1 MKNLILILI
10 ATITSITLTSQTR
23 FNYMRWIEDDTK
35 EDSAGIIYFTS
46 DPDTVFSEKPN
57 FNSCI
62 IYEFD
67 NENEVLR
74 YIPVNRIKVKKDE
87 VVYLGKWE
95 NKFYKMTYNK
105 TYGDFIIK
113 ERALRYK
120 NKYTLYFHRDYDY
133 YDQLTGE

>member
-1 MKNLILILI
+1 MKKIILILI
-10 ATITSITLTSQTR
+10 TILTSTIITSQMR
-23 FNYMRWIEDDTK
+23 FNY
-35 EDSAGIIYFTS
+35 IIFDHVDKDHS
-46 DPDTVFSEKPN
+46 SGV
-57 FNSCI
+57 

-95 NKFYKMTYNK
+95 NRFYKMTYNK
-105 TYGDFIIK
+105 IYGDFIIK